1 VILFHIKK
9 RYLPLWSFEVVH
21 AGYSGGS
28 SRILEAVE
36 EKRKWDAWMGDFTTV
51 SGLVGDLPVKGSG
64 PTYLKYTNHE
74 PFFCRNAILRSFPV
88 SYLASFLPFY
98 SIQYARIQ

>member
-1 VILFHIKK
+1 MILFHIKK

-21 AGYSGGS
+21 AGFSGGS

-36 EKRKWDAWMGDFTTV
+36 EKGKWDGWMGDFTTV
-51 SGLVGDLPVKGSG
+51 SGLVGDLPAKGN
-64 PTYLKYTNHE
+64 TQIMN
-74 PFFCRNAILRSFPV
+74 PFFVGMLYLEAFPLAISQR
-88 SYLASFLPFY
+88 FLPFY